1 MPSLNT
7 SDTYPVMDAVTLE
20 VKQALGAT
28 GGFRMGHVKAQWT
41 GVYGAPKKGDW
52 YLSGAIIEAYQAKG
66 DMSEEFPIA
75 KLVVR

>member
-28 GGFRMGHVKAQWT
+28 GGFRMVAQWT
-41 GVYGAPKKGDW
+41 GVYGVPEKGDW